1 MTKDFYIF
9 RHGQSTYNIAGRTQG
24 QTNDSVLTELGR
36 SQAEEIG
43 HKLSDK
49 GVEIIIT
56 SPLQRAVQ
64 TANLANQSL
73 QVPIEVDKRFIEVNV
88 GVVEGMHYLDIKAKY
103 PEIFDKMHSLDA
115 DADNV
120 SYPQG
125 ETRLQVRQRI
135 FAGLNDWAGKDK
147 YKIMA
152 VSSHG
157 IMLSQ
162 TLTSLG
168 QPATEVKNGSIL
180 HIRKENDRWK
190 VIGWI

>member
-1 MTKDFYIF
+1 MIKDFYIF

-24 QTNDSVLTELGR
+24 QTNDSVLTELGK

-43 HKLSDK
+43 RKLSDK

-73 QVPIEVDKRFIEVNV
+73 QVPIEVDERFIEVNV

-103 PEIFDKMHSLDA
+103 PEIFDKMHSVDG

-120 SYPQG
+120 CYPQG

-135 FAGLNDWAGKDK
+135 FTGLNDWADKDK

-180 HIRKENDRWK
+180 HIRKENDSWK